1 MSPDNSFLRTLGYKD
16 FIIWAD
22 TSIRV
27 LLLVKESRR
36 CLSDWWLVQLILIV
50 VRPSN
55 YLIPKLLTIS
65 SSVRTQRPLYKL

>member
-1 MSPDNSFLRTLGYKD
+1 MSPDNSFLRTPGYKD